1 MRTRIASQNLEFMF
15 SDWRVGELSARF
27 ENLSDEELMA
37 LYQDGSA
44 DALGFLL
51 KRMRTKMDQV
61 ARTKILDREL
71 ANDALQEA
79 CITIF
84 KTAKN
89 FRGESKVFTWVYR
102 LVVNACID
110 QLRKEKTR
118 SSLNT
123 SDESLQTMVQ
133 SDFSEQ
139 SNSAIVVKNAL
150 EQLPNDQRE
159 AVSLV
164 WIEGY
169 TVEEASKILGIP
181 LGTVKSRCARGKSA
195 LSEILK
201 DLRPN
206 MEPDPSSKRLTGGGK

>member
-1 MRTRIASQNLEFMF
+1 M
-15 SDWRVGELSARF
+15 SARF
-27 ENLSDEELMA
+27 EDLTDEELVD
-37 LYQDGSA
+37 LYQGGDA
-44 DALGFLL
+44 EALGFLL
-51 KRMRTKMDQV
+51 KRMRGKMDLV

-79 CITIF
+79 CATIF

-123 SDESLQTMVQ
+123 TDDALQTIAE
-133 SDFSEQ
+133 SDFSDRTD
-139 SNSAIVVKNAL
+139 SSIVVKDAL
-150 EQLPNDQRE
+150 DQLPNDQRE

-169 TVEEASKILGIP
+169 TVDEASKILEIP
-181 LGTVKSRCARGKSA
+181 LGTVKSRCARGKLA

-206 MEPDPSSKRLTGGGK
+206 MEPNSSSKRLTGGGK

>member
-1 MRTRIASQNLEFMF
+1 M
-15 SDWRVGELSARF
+15 SARF
-27 ENLSDEELMA
+27 EDLTDEELMD
-37 LYQDGSA
+37 LYQGGDA
-44 DALGFLL
+44 EALGFLL
-51 KRMRTKMDQV
+51 KRMRAKMDLV

-79 CITIF
+79 CTTIF

-123 SDESLQTMVQ
+123 TDDALQTIAE
-133 SDFSEQ
+133 SDFSDRI
-139 SNSAIVVKNAL
+139 NSSIVVKDAL
-150 EQLPNDQRE
+150 DQLPNDQRE
-159 AVSLV
+159 AISLV

-169 TVEEASKILGIP
+169 TVEEASKFLEVP
-181 LGTVKSRCARGKSA
+181 LGTVKSRCARGKLA

-201 DLRPN
+201 DLRPK
-206 MEPDPSSKRLTGGGK
+206 MEPDSNSKRLTSGGK

>member
-1 MRTRIASQNLEFMF
+1 MF
-15 SDWRVGELSARF
+15 SVWRVEALSARF
-27 ENLSDEELMA
+27 EDLSDEELMA
-37 LYQDGSA
+37 LYQDGNA

-123 SDESLQTMVQ
+123 SDETLQTMAQ

-139 SNSAIVVKNAL
+139 SNSAIVVKDAL
-150 EQLPNDQRE
+150 DQLPNDQRE

-169 TVEEASKILGIP
+169 TVEEASKILEIP
-181 LGTVKSRCARGKSA
+181 LGTVKSGPSIPSIAR
-195 LSEILK
+195 
-201 DLRPN
+201 RN
-206 MEPDPSSKRLTGGGK
+206 

>member
-1 MRTRIASQNLEFMF
+1 M
-15 SDWRVGELSARF
+15 SARF
-27 ENLSDEELMA
+27 EDLSDEELMA
-37 LYQDGSA
+37 LYQDGNA

-123 SDESLQTMVQ
+123 SDETLQTMAQ

-139 SNSAIVVKNAL
+139 SNSAIVVKDAL
-150 EQLPNDQRE
+150 DQLPNDQRE

-169 TVEEASKILGIP
+169 TVEEASKILEIP
-181 LGTVKSRCARGKSA
+181 LGTVKSRCARGKAA

-206 MEPDPSSKRLTGGGK
+206 MEPNSNSKRLTGGGK

>member
-1 MRTRIASQNLEFMF
+1 MST
-15 SDWRVGELSARF
+15 RF
-27 ENLSDEELMA
+27 EDLNDEELMA
-37 LYQDGSA
+37 LFQAGDA
-44 DALGFLL
+44 EALGFLI
-51 KRMRTKMDQV
+51 KRMRAKMDLV
-61 ARTKILDREL
+61 ARTQILDREL

-84 KTAKN
+84 RTAKN

-110 QLRKEKTR
+110 QLRKEKSR

-123 SDESLQTMVQ
+123 TDEALQSMTQ
-133 SDFSEQ
+133 SDFSD
-139 SNSAIVVKNAL
+139 STNSTIAVRGAL
-150 EQLPNDQRE
+150 YQLPNDQRE

-169 TVEEASKILGIP
+169 TVEETSKILEIP
-181 LGTVKSRCARGKSA
+181 VGTVKSRCARGKST

-201 DLRPN
+201 DLRPK
-206 MEPDPSSKRLTGGGK
+206 MEPGSSAERLTSGGN